1 MAVPGLEEGTVSVHL
16 FQDKK
21 QHLIKAH
28 ESGLS
33 ALAINLTATRIASA
47 SVQGTLI
54 RVFDAKNGQQLHEL
68 RRGMDPADIC
78 SISFS
83 PSSQWL
89 SAASD
94 KGTIHVFT
102 LNLEEPSPGASEPAE
117 NP

>member
-28 ESGLS
+28 ESALS
-33 ALAINLTATRIASA
+33 ALAINLTATRVASA
-47 SVQGTLI
+47 STQGTLI
-54 RVFDAKNGQQLHEL
+54 RVFDAKSGRQLHEL

-94 KGTIHVFT
+94 KGTIQVD
-102 LNLEEPSPGASEPAE
+102 A
-117 NP
+117 